1 MADCLTVE
9 RKKMA
14 ATTVWVPAAS
24 SRSEQKLVH
33 QQYVRRKP
41 DRFVASRT
49 LLTGRSDDQLQVF
62 LPSYFRCLLL
72 CTLCTSPAC
81 WPWPGIFFNQ
91 FTLLGKSDPP
101 GQQGAGV
108 SSSPSPRLSHFAAL
122 GAAFCCRRGS
132 FVAMV
137 REGWHQLRFTGCRG
151 ADSKWLMTFWTA
163 NNWRWLTADL
173 YIYFFK
179 LTQRFLFEVGTL
191 QTVFGCCPGFEN
203 QKGNQPLNKPIILYS
218 DPKRQNKF

>member
-1 MADCLTVE
+1 MADRLTVE

-24 SRSEQKLVH
+24 SRSELVH

-41 DRFVASRT
+41 DRVVSPQGHFWHNAATTNFKS
-49 LLTGRSDDQLQVF
+49 S
-62 LPSYFRCLLL
+62 FRCLLL
-72 CTLCTSPAC
+72 CTLQVRQTRVQLADRDQESFSTSSHC
-81 WPWPGIFFNQ
+81 WESQIHQ
-91 FTLLGKSDPP
+91 AST
-101 GQQGAGV
+101 QQGAGV

-163 NNWRWLTADL
+163 NRWRWFTADI
-173 YIYFFK
+173 YIYIYI
-179 LTQRFLFEVGTL
+179 LNSRR
-191 QTVFGCCPGFEN
+191 GFSL
-203 QKGNQPLNKPIILYS
+203 K
-218 DPKRQNKF
+218 